1 MTQPAFTKM
10 YLKGKQPLYGYTVNS
25 NGTEAAVAQAQPA
38 QWKRP
43 RKKATAYGRGVART
57 TPLRAVGTELGS
69 RLPAQDRRPGAPDEL
84 EPDNKPF
91 GLPNKAKLD
100 ISVG

>member
-1 MTQPAFTKM
+1 LATQ
-10 YLKGKQPLYGYTVNS
+10 
-25 NGTEAAVAQAQPA
+25 
-38 QWKRP
+38 
-43 RKKATAYGRGVART
+43 
-57 TPLRAVGTELGS
+57 LRAVGAKLGS